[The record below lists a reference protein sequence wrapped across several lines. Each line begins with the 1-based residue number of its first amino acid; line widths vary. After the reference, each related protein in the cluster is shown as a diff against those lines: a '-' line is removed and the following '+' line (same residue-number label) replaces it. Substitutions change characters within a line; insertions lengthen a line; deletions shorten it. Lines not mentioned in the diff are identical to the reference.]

1 MKLGVTIFPTD
12 YTISPAEL
20 AVAAEE
26 RGFESIWFPEHSHI
40 PLSRQSPFPGGGD
53 LPKQYYDCMDPLVGL
68 ASAASVTKSLKL
80 CTGICLIIQRDPFQL
95 AKEIA
100 TLDRISGGRV
110 VFGIGGGWNAEEMAD
125 HGTDFKTRFQLM
137 RERVAALKA
146 IWTQEKA
153 EYHGEFVDFE
163 PMATEPKP
171 AQKPHPPIIVG
182 GGFPHAA
189 KRAIEYGDGWMP
201 IDGRGLNVLE
211 VLPRFREMAAE
222 AGRDAEALD
231 VSLYSVSGDMAE
243 SGQIARYRDAGIARV
258 IFRLPSEGRDAILP
272 LLDEFA
278 ALAPV
283 AAA

>member
-153 EYHGEFVDFE
+153 EHHGEFVDFE

-171 AQKPHPPIIVG
+171 AQKPHPPIIVA

-222 AGRDAEALD
+222 AGRDAKALD

>member
-26 RGFESIWFPEHSHI
+26 RGFESMWFPEHSHI
-40 PLSRQSPFPGGGD
+40 PLSRESPFPGGGD
-53 LPKQYYDCMDPLVGL
+53 LPKQYYDCMDPFVGL
-68 ASAASVTKSLKL
+68 ASAASVTKTLKL
-80 CTGICLIIQRDPFQL
+80 CTGICLIIQRDHFQL
-95 AKEIA
+95 AKEVS
-100 TLDRISGGRV
+100 TLDRISDGRMML
-110 VFGIGGGWNAEEMAD
+110 GIGGGWNAEEMAN

-137 RERVAALKA
+137 REKVGALKA

-153 EYHGEFVDFE
+153 EYHGELVDFE
-163 PMATEPKP
+163 PLATEPKP
-171 AQKPHPPIIVG
+171 AQKPHPPIIVA

-189 KRAIEYGDGWMP
+189 KRAIEFGDGWLP

-211 VLPRFREMAAE
+211 VLPRFREMATE
-222 AGRDAEALD
+222 AGRDADALG
-231 VSLYSVSGDMAE
+231 VSLYGVGGELAE
-243 SGQIARYRDAGIARV
+243 SDQIARYRDAGIERA
-258 IFRLPSEGRDAILP
+258 ILRLPSEGRDATLT
-272 LLDEFA
+272 LLDQLT

>member
-1 MKLGVTIFPTD
+1 MKLGVTIFSTD

-20 AVAAEE
+20 AVAAKE

-40 PLSRQSPFPGGGD
+40 PLSRQSPWPGTGD
-53 LPKQYYDCMDPLVGL
+53 VPKHYYDCMDPLVGL
-68 ASAASVTKSLKL
+68 ASAASVTKTLKL

-100 TLDRISGGRV
+100 TLDSISGGRV
-110 VFGIGGGWNAEEMAD
+110 LFGIGGGWNAEEMAD

-137 RERVAALKA
+137 RERVAALKV

-153 EYHGEFVDFE
+153 EYHGKFVDFA

-171 AQKPHPPIIVG
+171 AQKPHPPIIVA
-182 GGFPHAA
+182 GGFPHGA
-189 KRAIEYGDGWMP
+189 KRAIEYGNGWLP
-201 IDGRGLNVLE
+201 IDGRNLDVLE
-211 VLPRFREMAAE
+211 VLPRFREMATE
-222 AGRDAEALD
+222 AGRDADALG
-231 VSLYSVSGDMAE
+231 VSLFGVGDDKAE
-243 SGQIARYRDAGIARV
+243 GGQVARYRDAGIERV

-272 LLDEFA
+272 LLDQFA

>member
-1 MKLGVTIFPTD
+1 
-12 YTISPAEL
+12 
-20 AVAAEE
+20 
-26 RGFESIWFPEHSHI
+26 
-40 PLSRQSPFPGGGD
+40 
-53 LPKQYYDCMDPLVGL
+53 
-68 ASAASVTKSLKL
+68 
-80 CTGICLIIQRDPFQL
+80 
-95 AKEIA
+95 
-100 TLDRISGGRV
+100 
-110 VFGIGGGWNAEEMAD
+110 
-125 HGTDFKTRFQLM
+125 
-137 RERVAALKA
+137 
-146 IWTQEKA
+146 
-153 EYHGEFVDFE
+153 
-163 PMATEPKP
+163 MATEPKP
-171 AQKPHPPIIVG
+171 AQKPHPPIIVA